1 MNQDN
6 ATRAAGS
13 AGPACSSCVHFE
25 QAKPYRWGLC
35 KSPLPWWV
43 ESNSPAVHPDK
54 NNAKDCDCY
63 APNAAGKPPAHAPDV
78 SSANAERE
86 VRT

>member
-13 AGPACSSCVHFE
+13 SGPSCSSCVHFE

-63 APNAAGKPPAHAPDV
+63 APDV
-78 SSANAERE
+78 SSADASGDGRNPAPERIA
-86 VRT
+86 